1 MNDKKNTDTTKRNRK
16 GLRITVNSIM
26 MIAIIGSSALT
37 GYTVSNLGGGNSNT
51 STTPQM
57 GQMSQMGERPDNS
70 NNSSSENSTS
80 GRTRPGHNSGSTDD
94 SESDTESG
102 SENTP
107 PDMPSGDNN
116 TDGGTPPDMP
126 SGDNNT
132 DGGTPPDMPSDGNF
146 PGSAPNGASESGTT
160 TNSGTELSVGNYL
173 AFAAESL
180 VIATLAIYL
189 IASDF
194 NHKAPKEVFSDATN
208 ALTLILSIIVATGVL
223 FGIEIL
229 LVNTL

>member
-126 SGDNNT
+126 S
-132 DGGTPPDMPSDGNF
+132 DGNF